1 MTPEMPDS
9 SSSPRAYSTSDPA
22 RILIV
27 DDHAIVRH
35 GLARL
40 IDEEDDLEVCAE
52 AGSFGEALEALE
64 REDPDLAVVDLA
76 LEGADGLE
84 LIKRIASEN
93 GVVRSLVLSM
103 YDESLYAER
112 SLRAGASGYVMKE
125 EATRTVVAA
134 IRTVLDGEIYV
145 SDEILD
151 RILRKV
157 SGRGP
162 TMAESPLESLTDR
175 ELQVFRL
182 LGEGHSTR
190 EVAEILHL
198 SVKTIETHRAKIMRK
213 LDLENATQL
222 LHRAIAWVQQEMGGE
237 EGRDGEESA

>member
-1 MTPEMPDS
+1 MSPQPRPYSPE
-9 SSSPRAYSTSDPA
+9 DPA

-35 GLARL
+35 GLVRL
-40 IDEEDDLEVCAE
+40 VENEPGLRVC
-52 AGSFGEALEALE
+52 GEAATIQEAIELVD
-64 REDPDLAVVDLA
+64 REEPDLAIVDLA

-84 LIKRIASEN
+84 LIKRISGQN
-93 GVVRSLVLSM
+93 GRVRSLVLSM

-125 EATRTVVAA
+125 KATQTVIAA
-134 IRTVLDGEIYV
+134 IRTVLDGEVHV

-157 SGRGP
+157 AGGG
-162 TMAESPLESLTDR
+162 TDVAESPLEALTDR

-213 LDLENATQL
+213 LDLDNATHL
-222 LHRAIAWVQQEMGGE
+222 LHRAIAWVQQEIGGE
-237 EGRDGEESA
+237 GGGEIDELQ